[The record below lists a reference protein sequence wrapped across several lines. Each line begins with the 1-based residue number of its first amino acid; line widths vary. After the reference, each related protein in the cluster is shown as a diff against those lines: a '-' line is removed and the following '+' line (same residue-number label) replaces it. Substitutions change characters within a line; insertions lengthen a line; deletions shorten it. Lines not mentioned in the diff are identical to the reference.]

1 MTPTPK
7 HLSHFEGGNAL
18 SSFRAAA
25 MLPRLQSVN
34 ARIAGVAARHVHWV
48 WSDAELARDEHDKLL
63 GLLRYGDDYAGP
75 IEGTLIVVAPR
86 LGTVS
91 PWASK
96 ATDIARN
103 CGSAVR
109 RVERVTEYRLT
120 LQRGLLG
127 GTKTLT
133 ADELQAAAALLH
145 DRMTESVL
153 PTREDAVHLFDEQLA
168 VPMAHV
174 DVLARGRDALV
185 EANTDFGLALSDN
198 EIDYLVASFTG
209 LARNPTDVELMMFA
223 QANSEHCRHKIFN
236 AEFVIDG
243 VAQTRSM
250 FQMIRHTEASN
261 PQHTVVA
268 YSDNAS
274 VMEGG
279 VIERWLPQGFTN
291 APVYAA
297 RNETVHVLM
306 KVETHN
312 HPTAISPFAGA
323 STGAGGEIR
332 DEGAT
337 GRGSKPKAGITGF
350 SVSNLHL
357 PGTNEPW
364 EQSPIG
370 KPEHIASPLQIMVN
384 GPLGGAAFNNEFGR
398 PILGGYFRVYEQDV
412 AGVRRGYHKPIMIA
426 GGLGSIAASQTAK
439 IAFPP
444 GSLLIQLGGPGMRIG
459 MGGSAASSMAAGA
472 NAAALDFDSVQR
484 GNPEIQRRAQEV
496 INHCWALGDS
506 NPILAIHDVGAGGIS
521 NAFPELVDGAGMG
534 ARFDLRQVPLEA
546 TGLAPK
552 EIWCNESQ
560 ERYVMAVAA
569 EALPIFSA
577 MAERERCPF
586 AVVGVTTSE
595 KQLVLEDP
603 STGSGLS
610 ELIIDMPMEVLLGKP
625 PKMLRDVQRVVHESA
640 ALDLTDVLLDKVAFD
655 VLRHPTV
662 ASKRFLITIGD
673 RTVGGL
679 SHRDPMVGPWQVP
692 VADCAVTLAD
702 FSGFRGEAMS
712 IGERTPL
719 ASLDAPASGRMA
731 VGEAITN
738 LLAAP
743 IELSKVKLSCN
754 WMAACGE
761 PGEDAALYDT
771 VTAIGMELCPALGI
785 GVPVGKDSLS
795 MRTRWS
801 DGGAGSA
808 VTKQVTAPV
817 SLIVTAFATLDDVQS
832 TLTPQLQPGDTTLV
846 VIDLGHG
853 KNRMAGSMLAQ
864 VIGQF
869 GSPAKD
875 GVPDLDGAAQLKA
888 LVAAIN
894 ELRAQ
899 GRILAYHDRSD
910 GGLWATACEMAFA
923 GHIGLSLN
931 VDMLVTEGDG
941 ISDSRAD
948 HGDSKNWATQVG
960 ARRGELTL
968 RALFSEELGAVIQ
981 VPTAVRNDVMQTLRA
996 HGLSKHSHF
1005 IGKPNDRGV
1014 MEVWRDAK
1022 AVFSAPLRDL
1032 HQTWDEV
1039 SWRIAKLRDNPAGAD
1054 AEHEAAGR
1062 VDDPGVHVKLS
1073 FDASIDAVANLTA
1086 PFIGKARP
1094 KLAIL
1099 REQGVNSH
1107 LETSYAFDRAGFET
1121 FDVHM
1126 SDLQTGRA
1134 RLDQFQ
1140 GFVACGGFSYGDT
1153 LGAGEGWARSV
1164 MFNPALAEQFAR
1176 FFNRSDTFALGVCNG
1191 CQMMAALS
1199 SIIPGAGAWPK
1210 FTRNRSEQFEARLSL
1225 VEVLDSPS
1233 IFFTGMAG
1241 SRIPVAVAHGE
1252 GFADFSQRGDPKTV
1266 NCAMRFVD
1274 HFGAPTEAYPF
1285 NPNGSLGGLTAVTT
1299 PDGRFTAL
1307 MPHAERV
1314 LRNVQMSWTPG
1325 ERSAPS
1331 PWARMF
1337 ANARAWVG

>member
-370 KPEHIASPLQIMVN
+370 KPEHIASPLQIMVD

-472 NAAALDFDSVQR
+472 NATALDFDSVQR

-625 PKMLRDVQRVVHESA
+625 PKMLRDVQRVVHESP

-761 PGEDAALYDT
+761 LGEDAALYDT

>member
-133 ADELQAAAALLH
+133 AVELQAAAALLH

-560 ERYVMAVAA
+560 ERFVMAVAA

-625 PKMLRDVQRVVHESA
+625 PKMLRDVQRVVHESP

-761 PGEDAALYDT
+761 LGEDAALYDT

-801 DGGAGSA
+801 DEGAGSA

-875 GVPDLDGAAQLKA
+875 GVPDLEGAAQLKA

-1073 FDASIDAVANLTA
+1073 FDASSDAVANLTA